1 MEIRAAFAII
11 AVALLGLLTR
21 EASACGHCDEDKV
34 ASTYDHS
41 VVSRALSQGH
51 HVAFFK
57 IEGAVPPGD
66 TTRRAIEDAVYA
78 VPGVDNR
85 TARISLDTLTVS
97 FSFDPG
103 RVSLTAINTQLDRK
117 LSARKLSV
125 KALRVMEAP
134 GDLKTASK

>member
-1 MEIRAAFAII
+1 MELRAALAIT
-11 AVALLGLLTR
+11 ALTLLGLLAR

-34 ASTYDHS
+34 ASTYDHA

-66 TTRRAIEDAVYA
+66 KTRRAIEDAVYA
-78 VPGVDNR
+78 VPGVDSR
-85 TARISLDTLTVS
+85 SARISLDTLTVS

-103 RVSLTAINTQLDRK
+103 RVSMAAINTQLDRK

-125 KALRVMEAP
+125 KPLRVLDAP